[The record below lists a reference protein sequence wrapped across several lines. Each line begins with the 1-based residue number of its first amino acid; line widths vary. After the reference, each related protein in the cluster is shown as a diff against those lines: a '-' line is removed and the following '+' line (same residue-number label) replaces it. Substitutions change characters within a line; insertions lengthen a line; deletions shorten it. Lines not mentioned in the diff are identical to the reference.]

1 MDDCTKERF
10 ATLIM
15 EVMELDEEEYE
26 CYKRI
31 MKIKNDVL
39 VQNFF
44 NYTDYVRIQK
54 RGSAAPLF
62 CKYRHVLTLICLL
75 KTVVKLSSLVTH

>member
-54 RGSAAPLF
+54 RG
-62 CKYRHVLTLICLL
+62 R
-75 KTVVKLSSLVTH
+75 